1 MVGGATDVVV
11 VDVVDVV
18 DVVVVDVVD
27 VVVVV
32 DAIVVVG
39 AIVVVVVVVV
49 DVVVVVGVGLRKGP
63 PQPQRISVG
72 AASGSP
78 ARLGCRSMYLR
89 SCAQAFQAE
98 MPVVGQPPFTCWQA
112 AVCTDNPP
120 RRKVMPSSYA
130 RAAMTDHCFD
140 CAPPFVCT

>member
-1 MVGGATDVVV
+1 V
-11 VDVVDVV
+11 
-18 DVVVVDVVD
+18 
-27 VVVVV
+27 
-32 DAIVVVG
+32 
-39 AIVVVVVVVV
+39 
-49 DVVVVVGVGLRKGP
+49 VVVVVGVGLRNGP
-63 PQPQRISVG
+63 PQPQRISVR

-98 MPVVGQPPFTCWQA
+98 MPVVGQPPLTCLQA
-112 AVCTDNPP
+112 AVCTDIPAK
-120 RRKVMPSSYA
+120 RKAIPSSFA

>member
-1 MVGGATDVVV
+1 MVGGATVVV
-11 VDVVDVV
+11 VDVVVV

-27 VVVVV
+27 VVVV
-32 DAIVVVG
+32 AIVVVG

-49 DVVVVVGVGLRKGP
+49 VVGVGLRNGP

-98 MPVVGQPPFTCWQA
+98 MPVVGQPPLTCLQA
-112 AVCTDNPP
+112 AVCTDIPAK
-120 RRKVMPSSYA
+120 RKAIPSSFA

>member
-1 MVGGATDVVV
+1 MVGGATEEVVVDDVVV
-11 VDVVDVV
+11 VEVVEVV
-18 DVVVVDVVD
+18 VVD

-32 DAIVVVG
+32 G
-39 AIVVVVVVVV
+39 AIV
-49 DVVVVVGVGLRKGP
+49 VVVVVGVGLRKGP

-98 MPVVGQPPFTCWQA
+98 MPVVGQPPLTCLQA
-112 AVCTDNPP
+112 AVCTDIPAK
-120 RRKVMPSSYA
+120 RKAIPSSFA

>member
-1 MVGGATDVVV
+1 MVGGATVVVVDVVV

-18 DVVVVDVVD
+18 DVVVVDVV
-27 VVVVV
+27 
-32 DAIVVVG
+32 VG
-39 AIVVVVVVVV
+39 AIVVV
-49 DVVVVVGVGLRKGP
+49 VVVVVGVGLRKGP

-98 MPVVGQPPFTCWQA
+98 MPVVGQPPLTCLQA
-112 AVCTDNPP
+112 AVCTDIPAK
-120 RRKVMPSSYA
+120 RKAIPSSFA

>member
-1 MVGGATDVVV
+1 MVGGATEEVVVDDVVV
-11 VDVVDVV
+11 VEVVE
-18 DVVVVDVVD
+18 
-27 VVVVV
+27 
-32 DAIVVVG
+32 
-39 AIVVVVVVVV
+39 
-49 DVVVVVGVGLRKGP
+49 VVVVVGVGLRKGP

-98 MPVVGQPPFTCWQA
+98 MPVVGQPPFTCLQA
-112 AVCTDNPP
+112 AVCTDIPAKT
-120 RRKVMPSSYA
+120 KVMPSSFA
-130 RAAMTDHCFD
+130 RAAMTNHCFD